1 MPLPIL
7 QAHAEPTPDDLVRLF
22 HRTEL
27 HWLRHLGDE
36 AQLDGGVAFTS
47 RELSTVVAANSMI
60 DAALPPGAS
69 PSDVVEEVRRHF
81 EEAGTTCQ
89 RWLLNPAAPEAQT
102 RPLAEHLAAQGW
114 TTQSSDIL
122 YLAGRPAA
130 SAAPPDGLTIIPARA
145 SFRHA
150 RQLAEQAAAEAGRP
164 QLADASMLHLDDPH
178 WDVMIALR
186 EGNAVARAGVLAV
199 GEIGRLDQLYVS
211 PPDRQLGVGG
221 TMMAR
226 VLEVCAR
233 SLFRH
238 VMVSSESGDS
248 EGADLYAAWGFRRIG
263 QMTAYVREGSGARG
277 QG

>member
-7 QAHAEPTPDDLVRLF
+7 QAHAQATPDDLVRLY

-36 AQLDGGVAFTS
+36 AQLDAGVAFTR
-47 RELSTVVAANSMI
+47 RELSTVTAANSMI
-60 DAALPPGAS
+60 DAALPPGGS
-69 PSDVVEEVRRHF
+69 PADVAEEARRHF

-114 TTQSSDIL
+114 ATESSDIL
-122 YLAGRPAA
+122 YLAGRPPALA
-130 SAAPPDGLTIIPARA
+130 GPSDGLTIIPARA

-150 RQLAEQAAAEAGRP
+150 GQLAEEAAAEARLP

-186 EGNAVARAGVLAV
+186 DGKAVARAGVLAV
-199 GEIGRLDQLYVS
+199 GEIGRIDQLYVS
-211 PPDRQLGVGG
+211 PRERERGVGG
-221 TMMAR
+221 TMLAR

-238 VMVSSESGDS
+238 VMVCPRPGES
-248 EGADLYAAWGFRRIG
+248 EGPAFYGQWGFRKVG
-263 QMTAYVREGSGARG
+263 QMVAYVLNEAGPR
-277 QG
+277 